1 MTLKL
6 EDKKAIVAE
15 VEEVAGKALSIV
27 TAEYRGLTV
36 DQMTRL
42 RTQARKAGVYLRV
55 VRNTLARR
63 AIEKTAFACLQE
75 ALVGPLL
82 LAFSLNE
89 PSAAARLMK
98 DFSKEYEKLTVKA
111 LAFDGVLL
119 SAKDLDRLAS
129 LPTRDEALAKLM
141 SVMLAPIT
149 KLVCT
154 TVQPHTKF
162 VRVVAAYRDKKQ
174 SA

>member
-15 VEEVAGKALSIV
+15 VGEIANKAVAVVAV
-27 TAEYRGLTV
+27 EYRGLTV
-36 DQMTRL
+36 EQMTRL
-42 RTQARKAGVYLRV
+42 RVRARKAGVYLRI

-63 AIEKTAFACLQE
+63 AVENTAFACLQE

-98 DFSKEYEKLTVKA
+98 DFAKEYEKLVVKA
-111 LAFDGVLL
+111 LAFEGILFN
-119 SAKDLDRLAS
+119 ANDLDKLAS
-129 LPTRDEALAKLM
+129 LPTRDEALSLLM

-149 KLVCT
+149 KLVRT
-154 TVQPHTKF
+154 LVEPPTKV
-162 VRVVAAYRDKKQ
+162 VRALAAYSEQQ
-174 SA
+174 SAS